1 MPSCVDVWGLSGEV
15 HVAPFAFSMPA
26 ASQIVDVDAAVPLTI
41 GPDATLPAP
50 TREVLATTSTLDVR
64 FLNDAGVVRD
74 HFRIRKRIVGQ
85 ETGPCDAG
93 ATLPQSQ
100 AVDASNALKIGA
112 GAPTATSTDSGRTQ
126 HLGAAGASPVTGG
139 KEAVDG
145 EPEVEA
151 GDGFGATVGPPLL
164 LRPPSHGEAPTLLQ
178 RQHQGALASPEYVVA
193 RVGSWWG
200 WFSNVPHHWTPDP
213 MSLTPAAPWT

>member
-1 MPSCVDVWGLSGEV
+1 MPT
-15 HVAPFAFSMPA
+15 
-26 ASQIVDVDAAVPLTI
+26 ASQVVDVDAVVPLTI

-50 TREVLATTSTLDVR
+50 TRDVLATTTTLDVR

-74 HFRIRKRIVGQ
+74 HFRIRKHVVGQ
-85 ETGPCDAG
+85 KTGPCDAG
-93 ATLPQSQ
+93 PTLPQSQ

-126 HLGAAGASPVTGG
+126 HLRAAGASANAASG
-139 KEAVDG
+139 KEAAVDG

-151 GDGFGATVGPPLL
+151 GDVFGATVGPPLL
-164 LRPPSHGEAPTLLQ
+164 LRPPSHGEPPTLLQ

-200 WFSNVPHHWTPDP
+200 WFSNVPNHWTPDP